1 MTVRPKFPQ
10 TQRNELLGRLSDW
23 FHSATGRLVTDAEA
37 ELVDSVLPNLFGYH
51 IVQLGIHVDP
61 GFVASS
67 RISHAV
73 IVDEQA
79 RSLEDASM
87 VVGEWDALPL
97 AADAVDVLVAPHVL
111 EFAAEPH
118 AVLREAQRV
127 LIGEGYIVVTGFN
140 PWSLCGCWRLLAGW
154 RGRPPWCGRFVSASR
169 LKDWLKL
176 LGFEVE
182 FARKASFRPPL
193 RRAGITRR
201 LHFLEL
207 LGKVVWP
214 VFGNVYV
221 IVARKHVAAATPL
234 RASWKTRRRMI
245 AAGVAEPTA
254 RVRKDADDEP
264 SVTP

>member
-1 MTVRPKFPQ
+1 MIVRPKFPQ
-10 TQRNELLGRLSDW
+10 TQRDQLLDLLSDW
-23 FHSATGRLVTDAEA
+23 FHSATGKFVKDAES

-51 IVQLGIHVDP
+51 IVQLGTHVDTA
-61 GFVASS
+61 FVGSS

-73 IVDEQA
+73 IVGEQ
-79 RSLEDASM
+79 SGPVDDTSV

-111 EFAAEPH
+111 EFAAQPH

-182 FARKASFRPPL
+182 FARKVSFRPPL

-221 IVARKHVAAATPL
+221 IVARKHVAAAIPL
-234 RASWKTRRRMI
+234 KASWKTRRRMI

-254 RVRKDADDEP
+254 RVRDDADDGP
-264 SVTP
+264 SSLP